1 MLMTKILL
9 PDQFNAETIS
19 DLMWDAI
26 GANASLFPP
35 SLENELEEIAQYVL
49 NSLESRGIVSRTEIL
64 KPADFNSTT
73 IAILMWEKTRGPNAW
88 TQGTE
93 EAHMQT
99 IDQAQYVLDALWRKG
114 IIG

>member
-19 DLMWDAI
+19 DLMRDAI
-26 GANASLFPP
+26 GASASLFPP
-35 SLENELEEIAQYVL
+35 SLENELVEIAQYVL
-49 NSLESRGIVSRTEIL
+49 NSLESRAIVSRTEIL
-64 KPADFNSTT
+64 QPAKLNSTT
-73 IAILMWEKTRGPNAW
+73 IAILMWERTLGPNAW

-93 EAHMQT
+93 EAHMVT
-99 IDQAQYVLDALWRKG
+99 IDQAQYVLDALYQRG